1 MKVVLKEY
9 YIEDS
14 VIRDGMQDAGAKL
27 SKSNYM
33 AVLSNMQDFIEM
45 DCDEVR
51 KLARGISKYLLCKG
65 RIEGEDD

>member
-14 VIRDGMQDAGAKL
+14 VIRDGMRDAGAKL
-27 SKSNYM
+27 SKRNYM
-33 AVLSNMQDFIEM
+33 AVLSNLQDFIEM

-51 KLARGISKYLLCKG
+51 RLARDVSRYMLGKG
-65 RIEGEDD
+65 RIDGEDD